1 MILRTQEK
9 QVQIEIMKDEIRTMK
24 KIIKNGIVVTMNA
37 AGDVWDHGYVM
48 FEDTKILAAGP
59 EDELEKTL
67 QELTAQGILKAGETF
82 EEIDAKRAIVIP
94 GLVNTHC
101 HLGMIPFRG
110 LGDDCKDRLRVFL
123 LPMENQAM
131 DAEMARLSTR
141 YAIGELLL
149 SGVTTVLDM
158 YYFEEVVAKV
168 MDEMGIRGI
177 AGQTVMEKDSCDSKN
192 ADEAIRRGIALIEAY
207 KDHPRVSGA
216 ITPHGTTTCSP
227 ETLKR
232 AYEED
237 VKAGTVF
244 TLHVAEMDYEMTQL
258 REQYNMTPIE
268 FMEHIGVLGPNTL
281 AAHSIRTTEHD
292 VEILAKHGASVAH
305 CIASNTKAA
314 KGVAPVSLMHKHGM
328 SVAILVV
335 AADDGVMPQ
344 TVEAINHAKAA
355 GVEIIVAIN
364 KIDKP
369 SANVERVKQEL
380 SEYELIPEDWGGN
393 TVFVPVSAHTKE
405 GIPELLEMILLTAE
419 VKELKAN
426 PNRRAR
432 GLVIEAQL
440 DKGRGPV
447 APVLVQKGTLRV
459 GDAVAAGCCY
469 GKVRAMMDDK
479 GNRVKEAGPST
490 PVEILGLNDVPNAGE
505 IFIAHQNEKEAR
517 SFAETS

>member
-1 MILRTQEK
+1 MCRWLRSTGSSFTARRFSPRIVEEPD
-9 QVQIEIMKDEIRTMK
+9 QIEIMKDEIRTMK

-59 EDELEKTL
+59 EEELGKAL

-177 AGQTVMEKDSCDSKN
+177 AGETVMEKDSCDSKN
-192 ADEAIRRGIALIEAY
+192 ADEAIERGIALIEAY

-258 REQYNMTPIE
+258 REQHGMTPIE
-268 FMEHIGVLGPNTL
+268 FMEHIGVLGPNML

-328 SVAILVV
+328 SVGFGT
-335 AADDGVMPQ
+335 DGP
-344 TVEAINHAKAA
+344 A
-355 GVEIIVAIN
+355 
-364 KIDKP
+364 
-369 SANVERVKQEL
+369 S
-380 SEYELIPEDWGGN
+380 GN
-393 TVFVPVSAHTKE
+393 TLDLFIQMRMCENFHKNELRDRSAFPAKEVVSMATIEGARALGLGDITGSIEPGKQADLVLVETDSPNMFPVYDPYSALVYSAIASNVRDVYVAGE
-405 GIPELLEMILLTAE
+405 CL
-419 VKELKAN
+419 VKEKK
-426 PNRRAR
+426 
-432 GLVIEAQL
+432 LVREDFAKIRNDLREKMERTAFK
-440 DKGRGPV
+440 DMKN
-447 APVLVQKGTLRV
+447 LV
-459 GDAVAAGCCY
+459 
-469 GKVRAMMDDK
+469 
-479 GNRVKEAGPST
+479 
-490 PVEILGLNDVPNAGE
+490 
-505 IFIAHQNEKEAR
+505 
-517 SFAETS
+517 

>member
-1 MILRTQEK
+1 MCRWLRSTGSSFTARRRFSPRIVEEPD
-9 QVQIEIMKDEIRTMK
+9 QIEIMKDEIRTMK

-59 EDELEKTL
+59 EEKLGKAL

-177 AGQTVMEKDSCDSKN
+177 AGETVMEKDSCDSKN
-192 ADEAIRRGIALIEAY
+192 ADEAIERGIALIEAY

-328 SVAILVV
+328 SVGFGT
-335 AADDGVMPQ
+335 DGP
-344 TVEAINHAKAA
+344 A
-355 GVEIIVAIN
+355 
-364 KIDKP
+364 
-369 SANVERVKQEL
+369 S
-380 SEYELIPEDWGGN
+380 GN
-393 TVFVPVSAHTKE
+393 TLDLFIQMRMCENFHKNELHDRSAFPAKEVVSMATIEGARALGLGDITGSIEPGKQADLVLVETDSPNMFPVYDPYSALVYSAIASNVRDVYVAGE
-405 GIPELLEMILLTAE
+405 CL
-419 VKELKAN
+419 VKEKK
-426 PNRRAR
+426 
-432 GLVIEAQL
+432 LVREDFAKIRNDLREKMERTAFK
-440 DKGRGPV
+440 DMKN
-447 APVLVQKGTLRV
+447 LV
-459 GDAVAAGCCY
+459 
-469 GKVRAMMDDK
+469 
-479 GNRVKEAGPST
+479 
-490 PVEILGLNDVPNAGE
+490 
-505 IFIAHQNEKEAR
+505 
-517 SFAETS
+517 

>member
-1 MILRTQEK
+1 MCRWLRSTGSSFTARRRFSPRIVEEPD
-9 QVQIEIMKDEIRTMK
+9 QIEIMKDEIRTMK

-177 AGQTVMEKDSCDSKN
+177 AGETVMEKDSCDSKN

-314 KGVAPVSLMHKHGM
+314 KGVAPVSLMYKHGM
-328 SVAILVV
+328 SVGFGT
-335 AADDGVMPQ
+335 DGP
-344 TVEAINHAKAA
+344 A
-355 GVEIIVAIN
+355 
-364 KIDKP
+364 
-369 SANVERVKQEL
+369 S
-380 SEYELIPEDWGGN
+380 GN
-393 TVFVPVSAHTKE
+393 TLDLFIQMRMCENFHKNELRDRSAFPAKEVVSMATIEGARALGLGDITGSIEPGKQADLVLVETDSPNMFPVYDPYSALVYSAIASNVRDVYVAGE
-405 GIPELLEMILLTAE
+405 CL
-419 VKELKAN
+419 VKEKK
-426 PNRRAR
+426 
-432 GLVIEAQL
+432 LVREDFAKIRNDLREKMERTAFK
-440 DKGRGPV
+440 DMKN
-447 APVLVQKGTLRV
+447 LV
-459 GDAVAAGCCY
+459 
-469 GKVRAMMDDK
+469 
-479 GNRVKEAGPST
+479 
-490 PVEILGLNDVPNAGE
+490 
-505 IFIAHQNEKEAR
+505 
-517 SFAETS
+517 